1 MRISKNDAS
10 QDVSPYNGKRFKHH
24 QQQKKML
31 LVYITELGSSDL
43 IAVPG
48 VDLSTQ
54 SSFSSIAFLFIFIFF
69 HLRLMVVTCSSS
81 ELAAGGLSHRWSNGS
96 LLQLLPQKS
105 SCAQD
110 VQDEQKLHCLA

>member
-1 MRISKNDAS
+1 M
-10 QDVSPYNGKRFKHH
+10 GKDLNNNNR
-24 QQQKKML
+24 KKML
-31 LVYITELGSSDL
+31 LAYIIELGSSDL
-43 IAVPG
+43 VAVPG

-81 ELAAGGLSHRWSNGS
+81 EPAAGGLSHRWSNGS

-110 VQDEQKLHCLA
+110 VQDEQKLHCLAQRSLVWSDNGN